1 MSVRDLVNHTVKPF
15 AVAADKKG
23 LELIVET
30 SDRIADQLT
39 GDPVRIRQI
48 LGNLLGNAVKF
59 TERGHVLLQVD
70 LAPSP
75 AGRNALHVRVTDTGI
90 GIPQEK
96 HAAIF
101 EAFSQADGSTTRR
114 FGGTGLGLSISA
126 RLVQMMGGRIWLEST
141 PGAGSTFHVTFEAG
155 IAHETPAVLVRPD
168 LPQVSVL
175 VVDDNVVNR
184 RIFHEQLTR
193 WGMQPVAV
201 DSGRAAIDALADA
214 KSAGRPF
221 ALVLLDANM
230 PDLDGFAV
238 AEEIGRRP
246 ELADATIMMLT
257 SSGEY
262 GDTSRCRE
270 LGIAAYL
277 VKPVRQLD
285 LAEAIARAMS
295 APAVAPAAPN
305 VVPLPVIQRSF
316 RRMHVLLAEDNI
328 VNQRVAV
335 RLLTKRGHHV
345 TVASNGREAL
355 EAIERTAFDVVLMD
369 VQMPEMGGIEATAV
383 IRDRE
388 RTLGGRLRIVAMTAH
403 ALKGDRERCFAAGMD
418 GYLSKPIDRLQL
430 FDAVE
435 LAPSHGEAAITPASF
450 SGFNYRDLS
459 ERLGGD
465 PQLGRRGR
473 PGVPRR
479 LSAVASK
486 RAGGDRRK

>member
-1 MSVRDLVNHTVKPF
+1 M
-15 AVAADKKG
+15 
-23 LELIVET
+23 LI
-30 SDRIADQLT
+30 
-39 GDPVRIRQI
+39 
-48 LGNLLGNAVKF
+48 
-59 TERGHVLLQVD
+59 
-70 LAPSP
+70 
-75 AGRNALHVRVTDTGI
+75 
-90 GIPQEK
+90 
-96 HAAIF
+96 
-101 EAFSQADGSTTRR
+101 
-114 FGGTGLGLSISA
+114 
-126 RLVQMMGGRIWLEST
+126 
-141 PGAGSTFHVTFEAG
+141 
-155 IAHETPAVLVRPD
+155 
-168 LPQVSVL
+168 
-175 VVDDNVVNR
+175 VDDNVVNR

-201 DSGRAAIDALADA
+201 DSGRAALDALADA

-295 APAVAPAAPN
+295 APAVVPAAPN
-305 VVPLPVIQRSF
+305 VVPLPVVQRSF
-316 RRMHVLLAEDNI
+316 RRMRVLLAEDNI

-335 RLLTKRGHHV
+335 RLLTKRGHQV
-345 TVASNGREAL
+345 TVANNGREAL

-383 IRDRE
+383 VRDRE
-388 RTLGGRLRIVAMTAH
+388 RALGGRLRIVAMTAH

-435 LAPSHGEAAITPASF
+435 LAPSHGEAPIPPASF
-450 SGFNYRDLS
+450 SGFNHGDFS

-465 PQLGRRGR
+465 PQLVAEVVRVFLDDCPRLLRNVQAAIDGSNAEQLRQSAHELKGAAGNFGATAVVDAAQALEILGRHAALDAA
-473 PGVPRR
+473 PAAWRR
-479 LSAVASK
+479 LESETNQLQDVLRHALSESTSCAS
-486 RAGGDRRK
+486 